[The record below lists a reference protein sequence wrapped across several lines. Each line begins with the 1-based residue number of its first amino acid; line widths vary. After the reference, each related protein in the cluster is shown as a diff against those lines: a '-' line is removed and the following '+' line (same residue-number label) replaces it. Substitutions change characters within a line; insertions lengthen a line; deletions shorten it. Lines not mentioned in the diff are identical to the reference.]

1 MLEAGM
7 RNIVRGPLP
16 EDSENIIE
24 EKRQNRLRKAFSMA
38 TDIGLNDDERYE
50 LAQMLPS
57 VDKDSKGSWKNL
69 DPKQLHDLITMME
82 GFAYIGHIL
91 DSRLP

>member
-1 MLEAGM
+1 M

-82 GFAYIGHIL
+82 GWVFINHMVQAKL
-91 DSRLP
+91 D